1 MKCKTW
7 ITRLVMAALIIS
19 GGLFLSSCE
28 KYSWVKQE
36 PPQELPVS
44 FSANILP
51 FCQGCH
57 SSWSADRAYDKL
69 YANTDTVAPASS
81 RVFSIHSSITAFG
94 SQMLQ
99 VDTLLLSAPDVIELW
114 ASQGAKKN

>member
-7 ITRLVMAALIIS
+7 ITRLVMATLIIS

-36 PPQELPVS
+36 PTQELPVS

-51 FCQGCH
+51 FCRAVTVHGVRTEPMT
-57 SSWSADRAYDKL
+57 SSMQILTRSLRPQAGYFQFI
-69 YANTDTVAPASS
+69 P
-81 RVFSIHSSITAFG
+81 
-94 SQMLQ
+94 
-99 VDTLLLSAPDVIELW
+99 P
-114 ASQGAKKN
+114 